1 MYVLTVRFVT
11 MTTNPIDDCDFF
23 YRCSSNG
30 NLITQPAEHFPASN
44 LADPIPTPA
53 SVGGFDKVADKSKYS
68 RFVADKLDLWLVG

>member
-44 LADPIPTPA
+44 LADPIPTPRL
-53 SVGGFDKVADKSKYS
+53 SG
-68 RFVADKLDLWLVG
+68 WLRQGRWQIEVQQICRR